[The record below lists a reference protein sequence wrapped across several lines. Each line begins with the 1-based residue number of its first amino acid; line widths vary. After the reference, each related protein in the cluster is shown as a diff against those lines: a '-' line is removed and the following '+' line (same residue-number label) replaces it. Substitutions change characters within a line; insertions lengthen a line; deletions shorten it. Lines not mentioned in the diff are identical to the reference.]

1 MNKIFLLFGVCAS
14 LFAQTFDINA
24 LRMAQSNLGSKGI
37 DNGSITNERQVQPK
51 IIIDKPIDPNAYLI
65 GPGDQ
70 FLVNIISSDNV
81 SNYTLTVSPT
91 GEILIPTIGVV
102 QLNNHSLS
110 TSIQLM
116 ESAIKSMN
124 QSAQIYIILS
134 EIREFKIKVIGH
146 LKNPGFYT
154 VTPVSRVSDLYEDIL
169 LKLQSESSADQ
180 NVDQNADLN
189 ADLNTGL
196 IADLNAD
203 LNPDQ
208 NLYPEMSRRNIEIF
222 RNGKSIPVDLVKF
235 GSTGIDNN
243 NPYLQQGDVVR
254 VPLKEH
260 LVGIFGGIKIPGNYE
275 FIEGESLSQFVDLA
289 GGLRPDADPNKV
301 EITRFISSKEKFSF
315 NTTMSQADTI
325 LISSEDHIMVRY
337 DQEYKRQ
344 DIVYITGEI
353 KYPGVYAIEP
363 GKTTIGEA
371 LNKVGGF
378 TARAD
383 QTKLIINNR
392 SIALIPDREKD
403 RILFIPD
410 ENRSPEEKAYI
421 KARMLTKKGTIESS
435 SLEQAKSLMSLPLV
449 NEDQIVIL
457 ENFDYIEILGGVLKP
472 GRYPYTTDIT
482 FEEYVDLAGGI
493 TKTAT
498 RKKFII
504 KAGTG
509 QRLPI
514 NKTTKIENGDTIFIP
529 EKMEFNKWVI
539 LKDILASLGQ
549 VAALIVVIQNAIG
562 N

>member
-1 MNKIFLLFGVCAS
+1 MNKIFLLFGVCAP
-14 LFAQTFDINA
+14 LFAQTLDINA

-37 DNGSITNERQVQPK
+37 DNGSITNKRQVQPK
-51 IIIDKPIDPNAYLI
+51 IIIDKPIDPDAYLI

-116 ESAIKSMN
+116 ESTIKSMN

-154 VTPVSRVSDLYEDIL
+154 VTPVSRVSDLYENIL
-169 LKLQSESSADQ
+169 LKLQSESSADK
-180 NVDQNADLN
+180 NVDQNA
-189 ADLNTGL
+189 
-196 IADLNAD
+196 
-203 LNPDQ
+203 DQ
-208 NLYPEMSRRNIEIF
+208 NLYPEMSKRNIEIF

-289 GGLRPDADPNKV
+289 GGLRSDADPNKV

-315 NTTMSQADTI
+315 ITTMSQADTI

-403 RILFIPD
+403 RILLIPD

-435 SLEQAKSLMSLPLV
+435 SLEQVKSLMSLPLV

-514 NKTTKIENGDTIFIP
+514 NKTAQIENGDTIFIP

-549 VAALIVVIQNAIG
+549 VAALIIVIQNAIG

>member
-14 LFAQTFDINA
+14 LFAQTLDINA
-24 LRMAQSNLGSKGI
+24 LRMAQSKISSSGYTNAS
-37 DNGSITNERQVQPK
+37 SVNERQEQTRIKVE
-51 IIIDKPIDPNAYLI
+51 KPINPEQYLV

-70 FLVNIISSDNV
+70 FNVNIISSENV
-81 SNYTLTVSPT
+81 ANYILTISPT
-91 GEILIPTIGVV
+91 GEILIPSVGIV
-102 QLNNHSLS
+102 QVNGLTLSSSIKKMEIAIQSLNR
-110 TSIQLM
+110 
-116 ESAIKSMN
+116 SAKIF
-124 QSAQIYIILS
+124 IILS
-134 EIREFKIKVIGH
+134 EIREFKVKVIGH
-146 LKNPGFYT
+146 LQNPGFYT
-154 VTPVSRVSDLYEDIL
+154 VTPVSRVSDLYEEIL
-169 LKLQSESSADQ
+169 HKLQSGSSVDYNADQ
-180 NVDQNADLN
+180 N
-189 ADLNTGL
+189 T
-196 IADLNAD
+196 
-203 LNPDQ
+203 DQ

-222 RNGKSIPVDLVKF
+222 RNGETIPVDLVKF

-243 NPYLQQGDVVR
+243 NPFLQQGDVVR
-254 VPLKEH
+254 VPLMEH

-275 FIEGESLSQFVDLA
+275 FIKGESLSQFVDLA
-289 GGLRPDADPNKV
+289 GGLRPDADSNKV

-315 NTTMSQADTI
+315 IITMSQADTI

-363 GKTTIGEA
+363 GKTTIGDA
-371 LNKVGGF
+371 LKKVGGF

-383 QTKLIINNR
+383 ETKLIINNK
-392 SIALIPDREKD
+392 SIALIPDREND
-403 RILFIPD
+403 RILLIPN

-435 SLEQAKSLMSLPLV
+435 SLEQAQSLMNLPLV
-449 NEDQIVIL
+449 NEDEIVIL
-457 ENFDYIEILGGVLKP
+457 ENFNYIEILGGVLKP

-482 FEEYVDLAGGI
+482 FNEYIDLAGGI

-514 NKTTKIENGDTIFIP
+514 NKTTQIENGDTIFIP
-529 EKMEFNKWVI
+529 EKMEYNKWII

>member
-1 MNKIFLLFGVCAS
+1 MNKNFLLFGVCAS

-70 FLVNIISSDNV
+70 YLVNIISSDNV

-169 LKLQSESSADQ
+169 LKLQSESSADK
-180 NVDQNADLN
+180 NVDQNA
-189 ADLNTGL
+189 
-196 IADLNAD
+196 
-203 LNPDQ
+203 DQ

-289 GGLRPDADPNKV
+289 GGLRPDADSNKV
-301 EITRFISSKEKFSF
+301 EITRFISSKDKFSF

-403 RILFIPD
+403 RILLIPD

-482 FEEYVDLAGGI
+482 FEEYVDFAGGI

-514 NKTTKIENGDTIFIP
+514 NKTAKIENGDTIFIP

-549 VAALIVVIQNAIG
+549 VAALIVVIQNAIV

>member
-1 MNKIFLLFGVCAS
+1 MNKIFLLFGVCAP
-14 LFAQTFDINA
+14 LFAQTLDINA

-51 IIIDKPIDPNAYLI
+51 IIIDKPIDPDAYLI

-116 ESAIKSMN
+116 ESTIKSMN

-154 VTPVSRVSDLYEDIL
+154 VTPVSRVSDLYENIL
-169 LKLQSESSADQ
+169 LKLQSESSADK
-180 NVDQNADLN
+180 NVDQNA
-189 ADLNTGL
+189 
-196 IADLNAD
+196 
-203 LNPDQ
+203 DQ
-208 NLYPEMSRRNIEIF
+208 NLYPEMSKRNIEIF

-289 GGLRPDADPNKV
+289 GGLRSDADPNKV

-315 NTTMSQADTI
+315 ITTMSQADTI

-403 RILFIPD
+403 RILLIPD

-435 SLEQAKSLMSLPLV
+435 SLEQVKSLMSLPLV

-457 ENFDYIEILGGVLKP
+457 ENFDYIEILGGVVKP

-482 FEEYVDLAGGI
+482 FDEYVDLAGGI

-514 NKTTKIENGDTIFIP
+514 NKTAQIENGDTIFIP

-549 VAALIVVIQNAIG
+549 VAALIIVIQNAIG

>member
-14 LFAQTFDINA
+14 LFAQTLDINA
-24 LRMAQSNLGSKGI
+24 LRMAQSKISSSGYTNAS
-37 DNGSITNERQVQPK
+37 SVNERQEQTRIKVE
-51 IIIDKPIDPNAYLI
+51 KPINPEQYLV

-70 FLVNIISSDNV
+70 FIVNIISSENV
-81 SNYTLTVSPT
+81 ANYTLTISPT
-91 GEILIPTIGVV
+91 GEILIPSVGIV
-102 QLNNHSLS
+102 QVNGLTLSSSIKKMEIAIQSLNR
-110 TSIQLM
+110 
-116 ESAIKSMN
+116 SAKIF
-124 QSAQIYIILS
+124 IILS
-134 EIREFKIKVIGH
+134 EIREFKVKVIGH
-146 LKNPGFYT
+146 LQNPGFYT
-154 VTPVSRVSDLYEDIL
+154 VTPVSRVSDLYEEIL
-169 LKLQSESSADQ
+169 HKLQSGSSVDYNADQ
-180 NVDQNADLN
+180 N
-189 ADLNTGL
+189 T
-196 IADLNAD
+196 
-203 LNPDQ
+203 DQ

-222 RNGKSIPVDLVKF
+222 RNGETIPVDLVKF

-243 NPYLQQGDVVR
+243 NPFLQQGDVVR
-254 VPLKEH
+254 VPLMEH

-275 FIEGESLSQFVDLA
+275 FIKGESLSQFVDLA
-289 GGLRPDADPNKV
+289 GGLRPDADSNKV

-315 NTTMSQADTI
+315 IITMSQADTI

-363 GKTTIGEA
+363 GKTTIGDA
-371 LNKVGGF
+371 LKKVGGF

-383 QTKLIINNR
+383 ETKLIINNK
-392 SIALIPDREKD
+392 SIALIPDRENN
-403 RILFIPD
+403 RILLIPN

-435 SLEQAKSLMSLPLV
+435 SLEQAQSLMNLPLV
-449 NEDQIVIL
+449 NDDEIVIL
-457 ENFDYIEILGGVLKP
+457 ENFNYIEILGGVLKP

-482 FEEYVDLAGGI
+482 FNEYIDLAGGI

-514 NKTTKIENGDTIFIP
+514 NKTAQIENGDTIFIP
-529 EKMEFNKWVI
+529 EKMEYNKWII

>member
-1 MNKIFLLFGVCAS
+1 MNKIFLLFGVCAP
-14 LFAQTFDINA
+14 LFAQTLDINA

-51 IIIDKPIDPNAYLI
+51 IIIDKPIDPDAYLI

-116 ESAIKSMN
+116 ESTIKSMN

-154 VTPVSRVSDLYEDIL
+154 VTPVSRVSDLYENIL
-169 LKLQSESSADQ
+169 LKLQSESSADK
-180 NVDQNADLN
+180 NV
-189 ADLNTGL
+189 
-196 IADLNAD
+196 
-203 LNPDQ
+203 DQ
-208 NLYPEMSRRNIEIF
+208 NLYPEMSKRNIEIF

-289 GGLRPDADPNKV
+289 GGLRSDADPNKV

-315 NTTMSQADTI
+315 ITTMSQADTI

-403 RILFIPD
+403 RILLIPD

-435 SLEQAKSLMSLPLV
+435 SLEQVKSLMSLPLV

-514 NKTTKIENGDTIFIP
+514 NKTAQIENGDTIFIP

-549 VAALIVVIQNAIG
+549 VAALIIVIQNAIG

>member
-1 MNKIFLLFGVCAS
+1 MNKIFLLIGVSAS
-14 LFAQTFDINA
+14 LFAQTLDINA

-37 DNGSITNERQVQPK
+37 DNGSITNERQVQQI
-51 IIIDKPIDPNAYLI
+51 IIIDKPIDPDTYLI

-110 TSIQLM
+110 TSIRLM

-146 LKNPGFYT
+146 LKNTGFYT

-180 NVDQNADLN
+180 HADQNADQNTDQNTDQN
-189 ADLNTGL
+189 ANQ
-196 IADLNAD
+196 NA
-203 LNPDQ
+203 DQ

-289 GGLRPDADPNKV
+289 GGLRPDADSNKV

-315 NTTMSQADTI
+315 ITKMSQADTI

-363 GKTTIGEA
+363 GKTTIGDA
-371 LNKVGGF
+371 LEKVGGF

-383 QTKLIINNR
+383 QTKLIINNK

-403 RILFIPD
+403 RILLIPN

-421 KARMLTKKGTIESS
+421 KARMLTKKGTIEAS
-435 SLEQAKSLMSLPLV
+435 SLEQAESLMSLPLV
-449 NEDQIVIL
+449 NEDQVVIL

-472 GRYPYTTDIT
+472 GRYPYTTNIT
-482 FEEYVDLAGGI
+482 FDEYVDLAGGI
-493 TKTAT
+493 TNTAT

-514 NKTTKIENGDTIFIP
+514 KKTVQIENGDTIFIP
-529 EKMEFNKWVI
+529 EKMEYNKWII

-549 VAALIVVIQNAIG
+549 VAALIVVIQNALG
-562 N
+562 V

>member
-14 LFAQTFDINA
+14 LFAQTLDINA

-37 DNGSITNERQVQPK
+37 DSGSITNERQVQPK
-51 IIIDKPIDPNAYLI
+51 IIIDKPIDPDAYFI

-110 TSIQLM
+110 TSIQSM

-180 NVDQNADLN
+180 NA
-189 ADLNTGL
+189 
-196 IADLNAD
+196 
-203 LNPDQ
+203 DQ

-289 GGLRPDADPNKV
+289 GGLRPDADSNKV

-315 NTTMSQADTI
+315 ITKMSQADTI

-344 DIVYITGEI
+344 DIVYVTGEI

-403 RILFIPD
+403 RILLIPD

-449 NEDQIVIL
+449 NDDQIVIL

-514 NKTTKIENGDTIFIP
+514 NKTAQIENGDTIFIP

>member
-14 LFAQTFDINA
+14 LFAQTLDINA
-24 LRMAQSNLGSKGI
+24 LRMAQSKISSSGYTNAS
-37 DNGSITNERQVQPK
+37 SVNERQEQTRIKVE
-51 IIIDKPIDPNAYLI
+51 KPINPEQYLV

-70 FLVNIISSDNV
+70 FIVNIISSENV
-81 SNYTLTVSPT
+81 ANYTLTISPT
-91 GEILIPTIGVV
+91 GEILIPSVGIV
-102 QLNNHSLS
+102 QVNGLTLSSSIKKMEIAIQSLNR
-110 TSIQLM
+110 
-116 ESAIKSMN
+116 SAKIF
-124 QSAQIYIILS
+124 IILS
-134 EIREFKIKVIGH
+134 EIREFKVKVIGH
-146 LKNPGFYT
+146 LQNPGFYT
-154 VTPVSRVSDLYEDIL
+154 VTPVSRVSDLYEEIL
-169 LKLQSESSADQ
+169 HKLQSGSSVDYNADQ
-180 NVDQNADLN
+180 N
-189 ADLNTGL
+189 T
-196 IADLNAD
+196 
-203 LNPDQ
+203 DQ

-222 RNGKSIPVDLVKF
+222 RNGETIPVDLVKF

-243 NPYLQQGDVVR
+243 NPFLQQGDVVR
-254 VPLKEH
+254 VPLMEH

-275 FIEGESLSQFVDLA
+275 FIKGESLSQFVDLA
-289 GGLRPDADPNKV
+289 GGLRPDADSNKV

-315 NTTMSQADTI
+315 IITMSQADTI

-363 GKTTIGEA
+363 GKTTIGDA
-371 LNKVGGF
+371 LKKVGGF

-383 QTKLIINNR
+383 ETKLIINNK
-392 SIALIPDREKD
+392 SIALIPDREND
-403 RILFIPD
+403 RILLIPN

-435 SLEQAKSLMSLPLV
+435 SLEQAQSLMNLPLV
-449 NEDQIVIL
+449 NEDEIVIL
-457 ENFDYIEILGGVLKP
+457 ENFNYIEILGGVLKP

-514 NKTTKIENGDTIFIP
+514 NKTAQIENGDTIFIP
-529 EKMEFNKWVI
+529 EKMEYNKWII

>member
-14 LFAQTFDINA
+14 LFAQTLDINA
-24 LRMAQSNLGSKGI
+24 LRMAQSKISSSGYTNAS
-37 DNGSITNERQVQPK
+37 SVNERQEQTR
-51 IIIDKPIDPNAYLI
+51 IIVEKPINPEQYLV

-70 FLVNIISSDNV
+70 FNVNIISSENV
-81 SNYTLTVSPT
+81 ANYILTISPT
-91 GEILIPTIGVV
+91 GEILIPSVGIV
-102 QLNNHSLS
+102 QVNGLTLSSSIKKMEIAIQSLNR
-110 TSIQLM
+110 
-116 ESAIKSMN
+116 SAKIF
-124 QSAQIYIILS
+124 IILS
-134 EIREFKIKVIGH
+134 EIREFKVKVIGH
-146 LKNPGFYT
+146 LQNPGFYT
-154 VTPVSRVSDLYEDIL
+154 VTPVSRVSDLYEEIL
-169 LKLQSESSADQ
+169 HKLQSGSSVDYNADQ
-180 NVDQNADLN
+180 N
-189 ADLNTGL
+189 T
-196 IADLNAD
+196 
-203 LNPDQ
+203 DQ

-222 RNGKSIPVDLVKF
+222 RNGETIPVDLVKF

-243 NPYLQQGDVVR
+243 NPFLQQGDVVR
-254 VPLKEH
+254 VPLMEH

-275 FIEGESLSQFVDLA
+275 FIKGESLSQFVDLA
-289 GGLRPDADPNKV
+289 GGLRPDADSNKV

-315 NTTMSQADTI
+315 IITMSQADTI

-363 GKTTIGEA
+363 GKTTIGDA
-371 LNKVGGF
+371 LKKVGGF

-383 QTKLIINNR
+383 ETKLIINNK
-392 SIALIPDREKD
+392 SIALIPDREND
-403 RILFIPD
+403 RILLIPN

-435 SLEQAKSLMSLPLV
+435 SLEQAQSLMNLPLV
-449 NEDQIVIL
+449 NEDEIVIL
-457 ENFDYIEILGGVLKP
+457 ENFNYIEILGGVLKP

-482 FEEYVDLAGGI
+482 FNEYIDLAGGI

-514 NKTTKIENGDTIFIP
+514 NKTTQIENGDTIFIP
-529 EKMEFNKWVI
+529 EKMEYNKWII

>member
-14 LFAQTFDINA
+14 LFAQTLDINA
-24 LRMAQSNLGSKGI
+24 LRMAQSKISSSGYTNAS
-37 DNGSITNERQVQPK
+37 SVNERQEQTRIKVE
-51 IIIDKPIDPNAYLI
+51 KPINPEQYLV

-70 FLVNIISSDNV
+70 FNVNIISSENV
-81 SNYTLTVSPT
+81 ANYILTNSPT
-91 GEILIPTIGVV
+91 GEILIPSVGIV
-102 QLNNHSLS
+102 QVNGLTLSSSIKKMEIAIQSLNR
-110 TSIQLM
+110 
-116 ESAIKSMN
+116 SAKIF
-124 QSAQIYIILS
+124 IILS
-134 EIREFKIKVIGH
+134 EIREFKVKVIGH
-146 LKNPGFYT
+146 LQNPGFYT
-154 VTPVSRVSDLYEDIL
+154 VTPVSRVSDLYEEIL
-169 LKLQSESSADQ
+169 HKLQSGSSVDYNADQ
-180 NVDQNADLN
+180 N
-189 ADLNTGL
+189 T
-196 IADLNAD
+196 
-203 LNPDQ
+203 DQ

-222 RNGKSIPVDLVKF
+222 RNGETIPVDLVKF

-243 NPYLQQGDVVR
+243 NPFLQQGDVVR
-254 VPLKEH
+254 VPLMEH

-275 FIEGESLSQFVDLA
+275 FIKGESLSQFVDLA
-289 GGLRPDADPNKV
+289 GGLRPDADSNKV

-315 NTTMSQADTI
+315 IITMSQADTI

-363 GKTTIGEA
+363 GKTTIGDA
-371 LNKVGGF
+371 LKKVGGF

-383 QTKLIINNR
+383 ETKLIINNK
-392 SIALIPDREKD
+392 SIALIPDREND
-403 RILFIPD
+403 RILLIPN

-435 SLEQAKSLMSLPLV
+435 SLEQAQSLMNLPLV
-449 NEDQIVIL
+449 NEDEIVIL
-457 ENFDYIEILGGVLKP
+457 ENFNYIEILGGVLKP

-482 FEEYVDLAGGI
+482 FNEYIDLAGGI

-514 NKTTKIENGDTIFIP
+514 NKTTQIENGDTIFIP
-529 EKMEFNKWVI
+529 EKMEYNKWII

>member
-1 MNKIFLLFGVCAS
+1 MNKIFLLFGVCAP
-14 LFAQTFDINA
+14 LFAQTLDINA

-51 IIIDKPIDPNAYLI
+51 IIIDKPIDPDAYLI

-116 ESAIKSMN
+116 ESTIKSMN

-154 VTPVSRVSDLYEDIL
+154 VTPVSRVSDLYENIL
-169 LKLQSESSADQ
+169 LKLQSESSADK
-180 NVDQNADLN
+180 NVDQNA
-189 ADLNTGL
+189 
-196 IADLNAD
+196 
-203 LNPDQ
+203 DQ
-208 NLYPEMSRRNIEIF
+208 NLYPEMSKRNIEIF

-289 GGLRPDADPNKV
+289 GGLRSDADPNKV

-315 NTTMSQADTI
+315 ITTMSQADTI

-403 RILFIPD
+403 RILLIPD

-435 SLEQAKSLMSLPLV
+435 SLEQVKSLMSLPLV

-457 ENFDYIEILGGVLKP
+457 ENFDYIEILGGVVKP

-514 NKTTKIENGDTIFIP
+514 NKTAQIENGDTIFIP

-549 VAALIVVIQNAIG
+549 VAALIIVIQNAIG